1 MEAVVQISEHM
12 VSVRGG
18 RMYAKRWQPKQ
29 PALDVPVVLLHDSL
43 GCVELW
49 RDFPE
54 ALCNATGRAVV
65 AYDRLGFG
73 RSDRRSELPS
83 NRFISEEAE
92 IYLPALLDA
101 LALENVVLCGH
112 SVGGGMAIIAA
123 GCLTSRCA
131 AVISESA
138 QAFVEPRTRQ
148 GILRA
153 QSEFKDPRAFVKLQQ
168 YHGEKAEWVLRAWT
182 DTWLSDAFTGWSL
195 SAELPQMRCP
205 SLVIHGDS
213 DEYGST
219 AFPETIARLAG
230 GPCQM
235 HVLTGV
241 GHVPHRSHKE
251 VVLRLISDFLSREP
265 QRI

>member
-12 VSVRGG
+12 VIVPGG

-54 ALCNATGRAVV
+54 ALCSATGRAVI

-83 NRFISEEAE
+83 ARFIHEEAE

-101 LALENVVLCGH
+101 LALEKVALCGH
-112 SVGGGMAIIAA
+112 SVGGGMAVIAA
-123 GCLTSRCA
+123 GRFGERCA
-131 AVISESA
+131 AVITESA
-138 QAFVEPRTRQ
+138 QAFVEPRTRE
-148 GILRA
+148 GILQA
-153 QSEFKDPRAFVKLQQ
+153 QSEFKDPRAFAKLQQ

-182 DTWLSDAFTGWSL
+182 DTWLSDAFTSWSL
-195 SAELPQMRCP
+195 SAELPKMLCP
-205 SLVIHGDS
+205 SLVIHGDN

-219 AFPETIARLAG
+219 AFPETICRLAG

-235 HVLTGV
+235 HVLPGV
-241 GHVPHRSHKE
+241 GHVPHRSHRD
-251 VVLRLISDFLSREP
+251 VVLRLISDFLSGEP
-265 QRI
+265 QSI